1 MKHSRS
7 GRIQLRALALGT
19 LSGALLL
26 GVIQTGL
33 VHVAPPTPTP
43 VGADSGAKIR
53 HEMGTF
59 AQLAKDLKPSVVN
72 IAVEKIINQ
81 PDPSA
86 MFPGDMFPFG
96 IPQMEQAPQ
105 FKPRAR
111 GQGSGVIISADG
123 YIVTNNHVVE
133 GVKTAKVTLS
143 DGTEL
148 EGKVVGTDPKTDL
161 ALVKVVSSKSLP
173 AAQLGDSDQLQ
184 VGEWVMAI
192 GNPFGLEA
200 TVTVGVLSGKGRVI
214 GAGMYDDFLQTDAS
228 INPGNS
234 GGPLF
239 NTEGQIVGINTAIIP
254 NAQGIGFSIPV
265 NMTKDIVQQ
274 LKGKGYVV
282 RGFLGV
288 GVQPLSPKLKS
299 ALAIPS
305 EVRGALISSLVDGG
319 PAGKAGVKIQDVVT
333 AVNGKEIRSDRELL
347 SEIARSP
354 VGKPADLKVWRSG
367 KTTHINVPVVE
378 RPDDRVSQA
387 PQAEPA
393 DQKELG
399 VSIQAVTPDIAT
411 QLSATKPDGVV
422 VVRVARNSPAARAG
436 LQRGDIIRKINT
448 MDVRNPQEFVAALK
462 AQQGDSFAVLVER
475 QGNTTFLTIES

>member
-1 MKHSRS
+1 VRNSTS
-7 GRIQLRALALGT
+7 GQIQLRNLALGT
-19 LSGALLL
+19 LTGALLL

-33 VHVAPPTPTP
+33 VPGTPPKPTP
-43 VGADSGAKIR
+43 ARAESGQKIR
-53 HEMGTF
+53 QELSTF

-72 IAVEKIINQ
+72 IAVEKVVNQ
-81 PDPSA
+81 PDPSQL
-86 MFPGDMFPFG
+86 FPSDMFPFAF
-96 IPQMEQAPQ
+96 PQFEQPQQ

-111 GQGSGVIISADG
+111 GQGSGVILSEDG

-133 GVKTAKVTLS
+133 GVKSARVTLS

-148 EGKVVGTDPKTDL
+148 DGKVVGTDPKTDL
-161 ALVKVVSSKSLP
+161 ALVKVVSSKPLP

-184 VGEWVMAI
+184 VGDWVMAI

-239 NTEGQIVGINTAIIP
+239 NTQGQIVGINTAIIP

-274 LKGKGYVV
+274 LKTKGHVV

-288 GVQPLSPKLKS
+288 GVQPLSTKLKS
-299 ALAIPS
+299 ALGIPQDLK
-305 EVRGALISSLVDGG
+305 GALISSLVDGG
-319 PAGKAGVKIQDVVT
+319 PARKAGIKVQDIVVS
-333 AVNGKEIRSDRELL
+333 VNGKKITSDRELL

-354 VGKPADLKVWRSG
+354 VGKEAELQIWRSG
-367 KTTHINVPVVE
+367 KMTSLRVPVAE
-378 RPDDRVSQA
+378 RPDDKVSQSSDSA
-387 PQAEPA
+387 PA

-399 VSIQAVTPDIAT
+399 ISIQRVTPEIAT
-411 QLSATKPDGVV
+411 QLSATQPDGVV
-422 VVRVARNSPAARAG
+422 IVQVARNSPAARAG
-436 LQRGDIIRKINT
+436 LQRGDIIRKINNVE
-448 MDVRNPQEFVAALK
+448 VRTPEEFVAALK
-462 AQQGDSFAVLVER
+462 AQSGDSFALLVER